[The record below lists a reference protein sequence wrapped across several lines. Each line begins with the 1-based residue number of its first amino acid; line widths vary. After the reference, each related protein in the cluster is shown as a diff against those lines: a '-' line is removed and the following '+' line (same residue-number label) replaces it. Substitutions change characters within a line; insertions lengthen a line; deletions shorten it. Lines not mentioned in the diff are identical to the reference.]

1 MTGLEAFAYA
11 LGGGFA
17 ISLLDFAALTRT
29 PEIDR
34 PATFTDR
41 AYLAKFFGHPV
52 IGGFLGFVLNSSID
66 ELTPVIAAI
75 AGASAPSVWR
85 AFARTGLGMLRGVI
99 QEFSSVDD
107 EDR

>member
-1 MTGLEAFAYA
+1 MTGLEAFGYA
-11 LGGGFA
+11 LGGGLV
-17 ISLLDFAALTRT
+17 ISLLDYAALTRT
-29 PEIDR
+29 PEVDR
-34 PATFTDR
+34 PATFTDP
-41 AYLAKFFGHPV
+41 AYLTKFFGHPM

-66 ELTPVIAAI
+66 GFTPVMAAI

-85 AFARTGLGMLRGVI
+85 ALARAGLGMLRGVI